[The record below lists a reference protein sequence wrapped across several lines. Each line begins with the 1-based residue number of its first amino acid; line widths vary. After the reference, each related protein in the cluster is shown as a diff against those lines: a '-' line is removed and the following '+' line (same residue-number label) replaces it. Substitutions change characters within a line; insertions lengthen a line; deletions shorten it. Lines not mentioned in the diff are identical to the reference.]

1 MKMKKVLILLLT
13 CVLTCS
19 VGTPVLA
26 TTQDEIA
33 AAQAQKQ
40 EAQAGLAQAQA
51 NISSLESKKQ
61 ELESYLAELD
71 AQYNEL
77 TNTISQ
83 LSVEAAE
90 KEEELK
96 TIQTELEKAKK
107 KAEEQ
112 YEAMKL
118 RIVYMY
124 EKGGSSMLEML
135 LSSQNIADFLNQ
147 AENISKIS
155 EYDRDML
162 KQYEATQNNI
172 KEQEEKAE
180 EEAASI
186 NELLSE
192 KSAKQQ
198 EVQTMVANTNSSI
211 SSYVSQI
218 SASQE
223 EASVL
228 MEQVNSAESS
238 ISSLMQ
244 QAAAEQAAAEAAAQ
258 EAAAAQEEA
267 QTEESTA
274 EETVSEETEALP
286 EFDPETDTTASESS
300 STSSDIIVEE
310 EASEDAGEEYTEPE
324 VSEDDYTEDA
334 GTEETAES
342 SSSGQ
347 GTYLG
352 NFMLTAYCN
361 CAQCCGTAG
370 NATASG
376 VMPTAGHTVA
386 MSGVPFGT
394 QLLIN
399 GTVYTVEDLGTPY
412 GHVDIYCGSHEEAM
426 SFGLQYA
433 DVYQLN

>member
-1 MKMKKVLILLLT
+1 MKMKKVLSLLLT
-13 CVLTCS
+13 GALTVSMGTS
-19 VGTPVLA
+19 VFASTED
-26 TTQDEIA
+26 QIA

-61 ELESYLAELD
+61 ELESYMAELD

-96 TIQTELEKAKK
+96 KVQTELERAKK
-107 KAEEQ
+107 KAENQ

-124 EKGGSSMLEML
+124 ENGGSSMLETL
-135 LSSQNIADFLNQ
+135 LSSESLADFLNQ
-147 AENISKIS
+147 ADNISRIS
-155 EYDRDML
+155 EYDRNML
-162 KQYEATQNNI
+162 KQYEATRENI
-172 KEQEEKAE
+172 QVQEKKVE
-180 EEAASI
+180 EESSSI
-186 NELLSE
+186 NSLLSE

-198 EVQTMVANTNSSI
+198 EVQSLVATTGDSINSYI
-211 SSYVSQI
+211 SQI

-223 EASVL
+223 EASILMAQVDSADSSIATL
-228 MEQVNSAESS
+228 MEQAE
-238 ISSLMQ
+238 Q
-244 QAAAEQAAAEAAAQ
+244 ERAAAEAAEQAAAEQ
-258 EAAAAQEEA
+258 EAASQE
-267 QTEESTA
+267 
-274 EETVSEETEALP
+274 SEEP
-286 EFDPETDTTASESS
+286 EYDPETDTTDSESS
-300 STSSDIIVEE
+300 STSSDVTVEE
-310 EASEDAGEEYTEPE
+310 VAPEEDTEQDAGNTEAEPE
-324 VSEDDYTEDA
+324 TPSDTE
-334 GTEETAES
+334 GS
-342 SSSGQ
+342 SGSTGSGQ

-376 VMPTAGHTVA
+376 VMPSTGHTVA
-386 MSGVPFGT
+386 MAGVPFGT

-412 GHVDIYCGSHEEAM
+412 GHVDIYFGSHEEAL

>member
-1 MKMKKVLILLLT
+1 MKMKKVLSLLLT
-13 CVLTCS
+13 GALTVSMGTS
-19 VGTPVLA
+19 VFASTED
-26 TTQDEIA
+26 QIA

-61 ELESYLAELD
+61 ELESYMAELD

-96 TIQTELEKAKK
+96 KVQTELERAKK
-107 KAEEQ
+107 KAENQ

-124 EKGGSSMLEML
+124 ENGGSSMLETL
-135 LSSQNIADFLNQ
+135 LSSESLADFLNQ
-147 AENISKIS
+147 ADNISRIS
-155 EYDRDML
+155 EYDRNML
-162 KQYEATQNNI
+162 KQYEATRENI
-172 KEQEEKAE
+172 QVQEKKVE
-180 EEAASI
+180 EESSSI
-186 NELLSE
+186 NSLLSE

-198 EVQTMVANTNSSI
+198 EVQSLVATTGDSINSYI
-211 SSYVSQI
+211 SQI

-223 EASVL
+223 EASILMAQVDSADSSIATL
-228 MEQVNSAESS
+228 MEQAE
-238 ISSLMQ
+238 Q
-244 QAAAEQAAAEAAAQ
+244 ERAAAEAAEQAAAEQ
-258 EAAAAQEEA
+258 EAASQE
-267 QTEESTA
+267 
-274 EETVSEETEALP
+274 SEEP
-286 EFDPETDTTASESS
+286 EYDPETDTTDSESS
-300 STSSDIIVEE
+300 STSSDVTVEE
-310 EASEDAGEEYTEPE
+310 VVPEEDTEQDTGNTEAEPE
-324 VSEDDYTEDA
+324 TPSDTE
-334 GTEETAES
+334 GS
-342 SSSGQ
+342 SGSTGSGQ

-376 VMPTAGHTVA
+376 VMPSTGHTVA
-386 MSGVPFGT
+386 MAGVPFGT

-412 GHVDIYCGSHEEAM
+412 GHVDIYFGSHEEAL

>member
-1 MKMKKVLILLLT
+1 M
-13 CVLTCS
+13 
-19 VGTPVLA
+19 
-26 TTQDEIA
+26 
-33 AAQAQKQ
+33 
-40 EAQAGLAQAQA
+40 
-51 NISSLESKKQ
+51 
-61 ELESYLAELD
+61 AELD

-96 TIQTELEKAKK
+96 KVQTELERAKK
-107 KAEEQ
+107 TAENQ

-124 EKGGSSMLEML
+124 ENGGNSMLETL
-135 LSSQNIADFLNQ
+135 LSSESLADFLNQ
-147 AENISKIS
+147 ADNISKIS
-155 EYDRDML
+155 EYDRNML
-162 KQYEATQNNI
+162 KQYEATQENI
-172 KEQEEKAE
+172 QVQEEKVE
-180 EEAASI
+180 EESSSI
-186 NELLSE
+186 NSLLSE

-198 EVQTMVANTNSSI
+198 EVQSLVATTGDSINSYI
-211 SSYVSQI
+211 SQI

-223 EASVL
+223 EANVL
-228 MEQVNSAESS
+228 MAQVNSADSS
-238 ISSLMQ
+238 IATLMEQ
-244 QAAAEQAAAEAAAQ
+244 AEQEKAAAQAAVQAAAEQEAASQ
-258 EAAAAQEEA
+258 E
-267 QTEESTA
+267 
-274 EETVSEETEALP
+274 SEELEY
-286 EFDPETDTTASESS
+286 DPETDTTDSESS
-300 STSSDIIVEE
+300 STSSDVTVEE
-310 EASEDAGEEYTEPE
+310 VAPEEDAEEYTEE
-324 VSEDDYTEDA
+324 YTED
-334 GTEETAES
+334 TETEPEAPSDTDGS
-342 SSSGQ
+342 SDSSGSGQ

-376 VMPTAGHTVA
+376 VMPSAGHTVA
-386 MSGVPFGT
+386 MAGVPFGT

-412 GHVDIYCGSHEEAM
+412 GHVDIYFGSHEEAL

>member
-1 MKMKKVLILLLT
+1 
-13 CVLTCS
+13 
-19 VGTPVLA
+19 
-26 TTQDEIA
+26 
-33 AAQAQKQ
+33 
-40 EAQAGLAQAQA
+40 
-51 NISSLESKKQ
+51 
-61 ELESYLAELD
+61 
-71 AQYNEL
+71 
-77 TNTISQ
+77 
-83 LSVEAAE
+83 
-90 KEEELK
+90 
-96 TIQTELEKAKK
+96 
-107 KAEEQ
+107 
-112 YEAMKL
+112 MKL

-147 AENISKIS
+147 AENISRIS

-186 NELLSE
+186 NGLLAE
-192 KSAKQQ
+192 KSTKQQ
-198 EVQTMVANTNSSI
+198 EVQTMVANTNSNI

-223 EASVL
+223 EANAL
-228 MEQVNSAESS
+228 MAQVNSADSS
-238 ISSLMQ
+238 ISALMQ
-244 QAAAEQAAAEAAAQ
+244 QAEAEQAAAEQAKAEAAAQ
-258 EAAAAQEEA
+258 EEAAQEEQA
-267 QTEESTA
+267 QTEST
-274 EETVSEETEALP
+274 EETVSEETSEETADVP
-286 EFDPETDTTASESS
+286 EFDPETDTTESESS
-300 STSSDIIVEE
+300 STSSDVIVEE
-310 EASEDAGEEYTEPE
+310 EAEEEYTEPE
-324 VSEDDYTEDA
+324 VQEEETY
-334 GTEETAES
+334 TEETAEETTDS
-342 SSSGQ
+342 SDSSSGQ

-376 VMPTAGHTVA
+376 TTPTAGRTVA
-386 MSGVPFGT
+386 MAGVPFGT

-399 GTVYTVEDLGTPY
+399 GNVYTVEDLGTPY
-412 GHVDIYCGSHEEAM
+412 GHVDIYCGSHEEAL

>member
-1 MKMKKVLILLLT
+1 MKMKKVLSLLLT
-13 CVLTCS
+13 GALTVSMGTS
-19 VGTPVLA
+19 VFASTED
-26 TTQDEIA
+26 QIA

-61 ELESYLAELD
+61 ELESYMAELD

-96 TIQTELEKAKK
+96 KVQTELERAKK
-107 KAEEQ
+107 KAENQ

-124 EKGGSSMLEML
+124 ENGGSSMLETL
-135 LSSQNIADFLNQ
+135 LSSESLADFLNQ
-147 AENISKIS
+147 ADNISRIS
-155 EYDRDML
+155 EYDRNML
-162 KQYEATQNNI
+162 KQYEATRENI
-172 KEQEEKAE
+172 QVQEKKVE
-180 EEAASI
+180 EESSSI
-186 NELLSE
+186 NSLLSE

-198 EVQTMVANTNSSI
+198 EVQSLVATTGDSINSYI
-211 SSYVSQI
+211 SQI

-223 EASVL
+223 EASILMAQVDSADSSIATL
-228 MEQVNSAESS
+228 MEQAE
-238 ISSLMQ
+238 Q
-244 QAAAEQAAAEAAAQ
+244 ERAAAEAAEQAAAEQ
-258 EAAAAQEEA
+258 EAASQE
-267 QTEESTA
+267 
-274 EETVSEETEALP
+274 SEEP
-286 EFDPETDTTASESS
+286 EYDPETDTTDSESS
-300 STSSDIIVEE
+300 STSSDVTVEE
-310 EASEDAGEEYTEPE
+310 VAPEEDTEEDAGNTEAEPE
-324 VSEDDYTEDA
+324 TPSDTE
-334 GTEETAES
+334 GS
-342 SSSGQ
+342 SGSTGSGQ

-376 VMPTAGHTVA
+376 VMPSTGHTVA
-386 MSGVPFGT
+386 MAGVPFGT

-412 GHVDIYCGSHEEAM
+412 GHVDIYFGSHEEAL

>member
-40 EAQAGLAQAQA
+40 EAQAGLAQTQA

-61 ELESYLAELD
+61 ELEAYLAELD

-83 LSVEAAE
+83 LSVEAAG

-96 TIQTELEKAKK
+96 VVQAELEEARKT
-107 KAEEQ
+107 AEKQ

-124 EKGGSSMLEML
+124 EKGGSTLLETL
-135 LSSQNIADFLNQ
+135 LSSESIADFLNQ

-162 KQYEATQNNI
+162 KKYEDTQASI
-172 KEQEEKAE
+172 QEHEQKVE
-180 EEAASI
+180 EESASI
-186 NELLSE
+186 SALLTE

-198 EVQTMVANTNSSI
+198 EVQSMVDSTSSNI
-211 SSYVSQI
+211 SSYISQI

-223 EASVL
+223 EANAL
-228 MEQVNSAESS
+228 MAQVNSADSS
-238 ISSLMQ
+238 IYTLMQ
-244 QAAAEQAAAEAAAQ
+244 QAAAEE
-258 EAAAAQEEA
+258 AAAQEEA
-267 QTEESTA
+267 AAEDASDEVYEE
-274 EETVSEETEALP
+274 P
-286 EFDPETDTTASESS
+286 EFDPETDTMDSESS

-310 EASEDAGEEYTEPE
+310 EAPESSGEDSYDESYEESY
-324 VSEDDYTEDA
+324 EDTSDDSYTED
-334 GTEETAES
+334 TSSSES
-342 SSSGQ
+342 SDSGQ

-352 NFMLTAYCN
+352 NFTLTAYCN

-370 NATASG
+370 NPTASG
-376 VMPTAGHTVA
+376 AMPTAGHTVA
-386 MSGVPFGT
+386 MAGVPFGT

-412 GHVDIYCGSHEEAM
+412 GHVDIYCGSHEEAL